1 MSDRL
6 VLFNKSNNTYV
17 VIAKD
22 FGNGYGLGNVD
33 ILKEFLS
40 DSFSFHDII
49 IGDLDIL
56 TTDAENMNEDNEWKY
71 YPPEKDSAYKE
82 EIKRINECIK
92 NKRPDLM

>member
-17 VIAKD
+17 VFAKD

-33 ILKEFLS
+33 ILKLFLEE
-40 DSFSFHDII
+40 SFSFNEIV

-56 TTDAENMNEDNEWKY
+56 TPSAEDINKDNQWKY
-71 YPPEKDSAYKE
+71 YPPEKDIAYKG

-92 NKRPDLM
+92 NNRPNEM